1 MMTVFRVGEQEVKVW
16 RDRSRW
22 AVAVNGAVQ
31 QQGFLSE
38 ARAAGA
44 GLLRAQRLD
53 IDRRRAHVQHLA
65 AASPLRPT
73 G

>member
-1 MMTVFRVGEQEVKVW
+1 MTVFRVGQQEVKVW
-16 RDRSRW
+16 RDRTRW
-22 AVAVNGAVQ
+22 AVAVNGSVNR
-31 QQGFLSE
+31 QGFLSE

-44 GLLRAQRLD
+44 GLLRAQR
-53 IDRRRAHVQHLA
+53 IDVESRRTRLQQLA